1 MKKKYFDGPNGV
13 YYQRETD
20 KIILIEKR
28 EMKRHCNI
36 KTLKLSTIP
45 TYTLNDGDNEVI
57 DVAIKHSRNLRFMG
71 EL

>member
-1 MKKKYFDGPNGV
+1 MKKKYFEGPNGV

-28 EMKRHCNI
+28 EIKRHCNI
-36 KTLKLSTIP
+36 KTLKLSMIP
-45 TYTLNDGDNEVI
+45 TYTLNGSDGEVK
-57 DVAIKHSRNLRFMG
+57 DVAIIRSCNLRFIG